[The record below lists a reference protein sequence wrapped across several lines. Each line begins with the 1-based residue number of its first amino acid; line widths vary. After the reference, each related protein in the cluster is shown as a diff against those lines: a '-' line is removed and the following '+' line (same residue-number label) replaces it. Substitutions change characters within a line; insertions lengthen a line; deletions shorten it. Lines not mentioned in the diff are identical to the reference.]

1 MLVFLKFATHSLQSS
16 LFNDLLLRSHK
27 YCKNLRKIMTY
38 PKIAFLG
45 KYFPIQAIASSSFS
59 WENIFSIWAA
69 VN

>member
-38 PKIAFLG
+38 PKLAFLG
-45 KYFPIQAIASSSFS
+45 KYFPVQAIAG
-59 WENIFSIWAA
+59 
-69 VN
+69 

>member
-1 MLVFLKFATHSLQSS
+1 
-16 LFNDLLLRSHK
+16 
-27 YCKNLRKIMTY
+27 MTY

-69 VN
+69 VNWKLSETTVGVVAYGNNIEESLFEIFLLRH